1 MNNEKLIDYSK
12 KLANNYNNKLP
23 FKIYFDGDDCGID
36 YFSYDEE
43 DGYYHGHI
51 KDKEGKECIIGRLKP
66 SNIKRAIVD
75 NNFWIKVDLID
86 N

>member
-1 MNNEKLIDYSK
+1 MNNEKLIDYSR

-23 FKIYFDGDDCGID
+23 FKVYFEDDDCGID

-43 DGYYHGHI
+43 DNYYHGHTI
-51 KDKEGKECIIGRLKP
+51 NKEGKEYIIGRLDLP
-66 SNIKRAIVD
+66 TIKRAIVD
-75 NNFWIKVDLID
+75 NNFWIRVELID